1 MGSYATLACPSSQLD
16 SSVAPWRTRR
26 VVTVRLLARGVG
38 ALRGTL
44 TGEGDFDRRRAGL
57 GFGDDL
63 VERVLI

>member
-1 MGSYATLACPSSQLD
+1 
-16 SSVAPWRTRR
+16 VAPWRTRR